1 MSIAQLQPPLLSP
14 EDYLLGEDGAE
25 QKHEYLNGV
34 VYAMAGGTNRHAR
47 IGMNISA
54 ALWSRLR
61 SKRCQPFNSDALI
74 RVRQGEDLRFYYPD
88 VSVVCDPNALDEH
101 FNDRPVVIFEV
112 LSESTA
118 RLDRGEKREA
128 YLTIPS
134 LRVLALVDTEIM
146 AVTLWRRTGESWMQE
161 YANTPEQ
168 VLAFPEI
175 ECELPLAEIYESSG
189 LTAA

>member
-1 MSIAQLQPPLLSP
+1 MSIAQPHAYLSP
-14 EDYLLGEDGAE
+14 EDFLRGEDGAE

-47 IGMNISA
+47 IAGNIFGGFFT
-54 ALWSRLR
+54 RLR
-61 SKRCQPFNSDALI
+61 GQRCQPFNSDTLV
-74 RVRQGEDLRFYYPD
+74 RVQRGADLRFYYPD
-88 VSVVCDPNALDEH
+88 LSVVCDSNALDET
-101 FNDRPVVIFEV
+101 FQERPVVIFEV

-134 LRVLALVDTEIM
+134 LRVLALVETETM
-146 AVTLWRRTGESWMQE
+146 AITLWRRVGESWTQE
-161 YANTPEQ
+161 YANAPGQ

-175 ECELPLAEIYESSG
+175 ECELPLAEIYEGSG

>member
-1 MSIAQLQPPLLSP
+1 MSIAQRHAYLTP
-14 EDYLLGEDGAE
+14 EDFLRGEDGAE

-47 IGMNISA
+47 IGTNLAISFGT
-54 ALWSRLR
+54 RLR
-61 SKRCQPFNSDALI
+61 GKRCEPFNSDALI
-74 RVRQGEDLRFYYPD
+74 RVQQGSDLRFYYPD
-88 VSVVCDPNALDEH
+88 LSVICEPNSPDAH
-101 FNDRPVVIFEV
+101 FQDKPVVLFEV

-134 LRVLALVDTEIM
+134 LRVHALVETDTM
-146 AVTLWRRTGESWMQE
+146 AVTLWRRAGESWTQE
-161 YANTPEQ
+161 YAAAPEQ

-175 ECELPLAEIYESSG
+175 ECELPLAEIYEGTG
-189 LTAA
+189 LTGS

>member
-1 MSIAQLQPPLLSP
+1 MSIAQRHAPLLSP
-14 EDYLLGEDGAE
+14 EDFLLGEDGAP

-47 IGMNISA
+47 IGTNLA
-54 ALWSRLR
+54 VALGSRLR
-61 SKRCQPFNSDALI
+61 GKRCQPFNSDALI
-74 RVRQGEDLRFYYPD
+74 RVQQGEDLRFYYPD
-88 VSVVCDPNALDEH
+88 LSVVCEPNAPEERFQDK
-101 FNDRPVVIFEV
+101 PVVIFEV

-118 RLDRGEKREA
+118 RLDRGEKRAA

-146 AVTLWRRTGESWMQE
+146 AVTLWRRTGESWTQE
-161 YANTPEQ
+161 YATAPEQ

-175 ECELPLAEIYESSG
+175 ECELPLAEIYEGSG
-189 LTAA
+189 LIPS

>member
-1 MSIAQLQPPLLSP
+1 MSIAQRHAYLTP
-14 EDYLLGEDGAE
+14 EDFLRGEDGAE
-25 QKHEYLNGV
+25 HKHEYLNGV

-47 IGMNISA
+47 IGTNLSIA
-54 ALWSRLR
+54 FGTRLR
-61 SKRCQPFNSDALI
+61 GKRCQPFNSDALI
-74 RVRQGEDLRFYYPD
+74 RVQHGPDLRFYYPD
-88 VSVVCDPNALDEH
+88 LSIVCEPNALDET
-101 FNDRPVVIFEV
+101 FQDRPVVIFEV

-118 RLDRGEKREA
+118 RLDRCEKREA

-146 AVTLWRRTGESWMQE
+146 AVTLWRRTGESWTQE
-161 YANTPEQ
+161 YANAAEQ

-175 ECELPLAEIYESSG
+175 ECELPLAEIYEGSG